1 MDDSADRGTFE
12 WVADWEQLR
21 EVLSPTSLGLPPTA
35 RVVDVGC
42 GTSTLPLHLATMYT
56 SVVGADREPHCAAS
70 MSAMHA
76 NSEGLCWVTCD
87 VTTSDTAALDA
98 TLPEGS
104 SELVVDKGTLDCA
117 LTEDEAS
124 RLLCNVA
131 RMLSSGGVYV
141 VISFRKRELL
151 VPLLTCDQLP
161 WTVEHRPLLPAT
173 GLGSPS
179 SICIMRKCASAGGM
193 PPSVD
198 VVSAHLQAI
207 QDQWYQHDNPLLTAE
222 REAHLREA
230 WSTAAMRQQDRPPRG
245 VLPTDHLP
253 LAVAFEVLFTPEE
266 RGEIGIDGFVSDLL
280 DGDPTHGE
288 GRGKPSGVPEAPRSI
303 GLEEALAYLRR
314 EQ

>member
-1 MDDSADRGTFE
+1 MSAE
-12 WVADWEQLR
+12 MS
-21 EVLSPTSLGLPPTA
+21 VLSANAAFYDAFQSC
-35 RVVDVGC
+35 DVAKMKAVWSDSDDVTCVHPGH
-42 GTSTLPLHLATMYT
+42 PLL
-56 SVVGADREPHCAAS
+56 SGADRVL
-70 MSAMHA
+70 
-76 NSEGLCWVTCD
+76 NSWR
-87 VTTSDTAALDA
+87 AL
-98 TLPEGS
+98 
-104 SELVVDKGTLDCA
+104 
-117 LTEDEAS
+117 
-124 RLLCNVA
+124 
-131 RMLSSGGVYV
+131 
-141 VISFRKRELL
+141 F
-151 VPLLTCDQLP
+151 
-161 WTVEHRPLLPAT
+161 
-173 GLGSPS
+173 
-179 SICIMRKCASAGGM
+179 ASAGGM

-245 VLPTDHLP
+245 VLPADHLP

-288 GRGKPSGVPEAPRSI
+288 GRGEPSGVPDAPRSI